1 MVDKN
6 ESLYKI
12 KLRYRY
18 IILHGRLKT
27 MLVRCNRL
35 DLYYLFILKYY

>member
-12 KLRYRY
+12 KMRYRFV
-18 IILHGRLKT
+18 ILHGRLET
-27 MLVRCNRL
+27 MLERCKRL
-35 DLYYLFILKYY
+35 DLFYIFILNNY